1 MKYHLSIRRLL
12 TLVAVAAAASS
23 ATAAAIYFTP
33 GTGIISAPVL
43 ARASFADPTDVRFR
57 VKDGNR
63 SVINAPNS
71 GETLVQ
77 QIVIGPGGNTG
88 WHSHP
93 GPVVVLIKEG
103 TMSFYDADDPTC
115 TVRTYVQ
122 GQAFV
127 DRGQGHSHIAR
138 NESTTANLELYA
150 TYFDVP
156 AGQPFRIDM
165 PDPGTC
171 SF

>member
-1 MKYHLSIRRLL
+1 MKYYLSIRKLL
-12 TLVAVAAAASS
+12 TLAAVAAAASS
-23 ATAAAIYFTP
+23 VTAAAIYMTP
-33 GTGIISAPVL
+33 GTNILSAPVL
-43 ARASFADPTDVRFR
+43 ARATFADPTDVRFKI
-57 VKDGNR
+57 KDGNET
-63 SVINAPNS
+63 VINAPNS
-71 GETLVQ
+71 GQTLVQ
-77 QIVIGPGGNTG
+77 QIVIGPNGATG

-93 GPVVVLIKEG
+93 GPVVVLIKQG

-115 TVRTYVQ
+115 TVRTYTA

-127 DRGQGHSHIAR
+127 DKGQGHVHIAR
-138 NESTTANLELYA
+138 NESSTDNLELFA

-156 AGQPFRIDM
+156 AGQPFRIDA

>member
-1 MKYHLSIRRLL
+1 MKHYLSIRKLL

-23 ATAAAIYFTP
+23 VTAAAIYMTP

-43 ARASFADPTDVRFR
+43 ARAAFADPTDVRFK
-57 VKDGNR
+57 VKDRNET
-63 SVINAPNS
+63 VINARS
-71 GETLVQ
+71 TGDTLVQ
-77 QIVIGPGGNTG
+77 QIIIGPGGATG

-115 TVRTYVQ
+115 TVRTYVA

-156 AGQPFRIDM
+156 PGSPFRIDM